1 MSRADTGHYGNTLER
16 ARTEAVVAVPGAWLE
31 ELRGTLSVDRNANQL
46 HPDYVAALVTTT
58 PSVSLCSS
66 PL

>member
-1 MSRADTGHYGNTLER
+1 MSRVDTAQYGNTLER
-16 ARTEAVVAVPGAWLE
+16 TYTEAVVAVPGVWLE

-46 HPDYVAALVTTT
+46 HPDSVAAMVTTT